1 MPYLKRIVIII
12 LIVVLNSCGTARGV
26 SWDRTVLEG
35 MAVDAR
41 ALEIGLIDKPT
52 TVTASRNLGNLWC
65 RFYSFFQTRRKLL
78 IWLGCPA
85 SGYLQMNNRQI
96 K

>member
-26 SWDRTVLEG
+26 LHGTGTVLEG

-41 ALEIGLIDKPT
+41 AL
-52 TVTASRNLGNLWC
+52 GNW
-65 RFYSFFQTRRKLL
+65 
-78 IWLGCPA
+78 I
-85 SGYLQMNNRQI
+85 N
-96 K
+96 